1 MNDLPEP
8 RRRADSRTIS
18 IRGAREHNLKNVD
31 LEIPRDRLVVFTGL
45 SGSGKSSLAFDT
57 IYAEG
62 QRRYVESLSAYARQ
76 FLEMMQK
83 PDVDQIDGL
92 SPAISIEQKTTSRN
106 PRSTVGTVT
115 EIHDYMRL
123 LWARIG
129 VPYSPATG
137 LPIESQTISQMVDR
151 VLALP
156 EGTRLYVL
164 APVVRGRKGEYRK
177 EIADYMKKGYQR
189 LKIDGKFF
197 EIAEVPALDKKFN
210 HDIDVVVDRIV
221 VRPDIAT
228 RLADSLEQ
236 CLKLA
241 DGLAVVEFADAPG
254 PASFETRP
262 AGAPQDEGRGR
273 RSAATS
279 RGASSPHPEEPP
291 PDSLPQSAEAKGR
304 GVSKDEGP
312 GKKVAKIHDQSGPER
327 IIFSEKFACPVS
339 GFTLPEIEPRLFSF
353 NNPYGACPACGGLGI
368 EQKIDADLVIPDKE
382 ATLKRGAIA
391 PWARSSSPYYLQT
404 LEALGKHY
412 RFALT
417 AKWKDL
423 PKKTQDAI
431 LYGSGEDEIK
441 FTYDDGLRAYSTT
454 KPFEGVITNLE
465 RRFKETESEWAREE
479 IAKYF
484 TDIPCHACNGYRL
497 KPEALCVKVG
507 EKHIGEV
514 SELSVKRAGEWFAAL
529 PDRLTPKQNEIAVR
543 VLKEIRERL
552 RFLVD
557 VGLDYLTLAR
567 ASGTLSGG
575 ESQRIRLASQIGSGL
590 TGVLYV
596 LDEPSIGLHQRD
608 NARLLETLKRLRDLG
623 NTVIVV
629 EHDEDAI
636 RTADHVVD
644 IGPKAGVHG
653 GHIVA
658 QGTPA
663 DIMANPASL
672 TGQYLTGALHIPVPE
687 RRPINPRRTL
697 RIVGARGHNL
707 KGVTAEI
714 PLGLFTCITGVSG
727 GGKSTLLIETA
738 YKAIARKLNNAS
750 EAPAPYDR
758 IEGLEHIDKIIDI
771 DQSPI
776 GRTPRSNPAT
786 YTGAFTPIREWF
798 AGLPESKARGY
809 EPGRFS
815 FNVKGGRCEACQ
827 GDGVIKI
834 EMHFLPDVYVTCDVC
849 KGKRYNRETLEVT
862 FKGKSIADVL
872 DMTVDEAADFFRA
885 VPRIRN
891 VLETLQQV
899 GLGYIHV
906 GQQATTLSGGE
917 AQRVK
922 LAKELCK
929 RATGRTLYIL
939 DEPTTG
945 LHFHDVAKL
954 LDVLHSLVETGNT
967 VVVIE
972 HNLEVIKT
980 ADWIIDL
987 GPEGG
992 DGGGEIVAA
1001 GPPEAVAKEKRS
1013 YTGRFLAPV
1022 LGRREAGGATR
1033 GKKGM
1038 EAAE

>member
-1 MNDLPEP
+1 MNDLFDKSRAG
-8 RRRADSRTIS
+8 RRRDTSVRDTSVRDKNVRDTRVIA
-18 IRGAREHNLKNVD
+18 IRGAREHNLKNIDV
-31 LEIPRDRLVVFTGL
+31 EIPRDQLVVFTGL

-83 PDVDQIDGL
+83 PDLDQIDGL

-115 EIHDYMRL
+115 EIYDYMRL

-137 LPIESQTISQMVDR
+137 LPIESQTVSQMVDR
-151 VLALP
+151 IMALP
-156 EGTRLYVL
+156 EGTRLYLL

-177 EIADYMKKGYQR
+177 ELADWMKRGFQR
-189 LKIDGKFF
+189 VKIDGVFH
-197 EIAEVPALDKKFN
+197 EIAQAPALDKKFK
-210 HDIDVVVDRIV
+210 HDIDVVVDRVV
-221 VRPDIAT
+221 VRGDIAT
-228 RLADSLEQ
+228 RLADSLQ
-236 CLKLA
+236 TALQLA
-241 DGLAVVEFADAPG
+241 DGLAVAEFADFA
-254 PASFETRP
+254 
-262 AGAPQDEGRGR
+262 AGGEK
-273 RSAATS
+273 
-279 RGASSPHPEEPP
+279 EK
-291 PDSLPQSAEAKGR
+291 KG
-304 GVSKDEGP
+304 
-312 GKKVAKIHDQSGPER
+312 AKIHDQSGPQR
-327 IIFSEKFACPVS
+327 LIFSEKFACPVS
-339 GFTLPEIEPRLFSF
+339 GFTIPEIEPRLFSF
-353 NNPYGACPACGGLGI
+353 NNPFGACPACGGLGI
-368 EQKIDADLVIPDKE
+368 EQRIDADLVIPDKD
-382 ATLKRGAIA
+382 ATLRKGAIA
-391 PWARSSSPYYLQT
+391 PWAKSSSPYYMQT
-404 LEALGKHY
+404 LQALGKHY
-412 RFALT
+412 RFALDT
-417 AKWKDL
+417 KWKDL
-423 PKKTQDAI
+423 PKKVQDAI
-431 LYGSGEDEIK
+431 LYGSGEDAIK
-441 FTYDDGLRAYSTT
+441 FVYDDGLRAYETK
-454 KPFEGVITNLE
+454 KPFEGVLTNLE
-465 RRFKETESEWAREE
+465 RRFRETESDWAREE
-479 IAKYF
+479 IGKYF
-484 TDIPCHACNGYRL
+484 TDIPCAACHGYRL

-507 EKHIGEV
+507 GRHIGEI
-514 SELSVKRAGEWFAAL
+514 SEMSIKRAGQWFAEL
-529 PDRLTPKQNEIAVR
+529 PGLLTAQQNEIAVR

-552 RFLVD
+552 KFLVD
-557 VGLDYLTLAR
+557 VGLEYLTLAR

-636 RTADHVVD
+636 RTADHVLD
-644 IGPKAGVHG
+644 IGPGAGIHG
-653 GHIVA
+653 GEVVA
-658 QGTPA
+658 QGTVD

-672 TGQYLTGALHIPVPE
+672 TGRYLNGELTIAVPQ
-687 RRPINPRRTL
+687 RRAHNPRRTL
-697 RIVGARGHNL
+697 KLINAHGNNL
-707 KGVTAEI
+707 KNVTAEI
-714 PLGLFTCITGVSG
+714 PLGLFTCVTGVSG
-727 GGKSTLLIETA
+727 GGKSTLLVDTL
-738 YKAIARKLNNAS
+738 YKAIARKLNGAS
-750 EAPAPYDR
+750 EAPAPHDR
-758 IEGLEHIDKIIDI
+758 IEGLEHLDKVIDI

-798 AGLPESKARGY
+798 AALPESKARGY

-862 FKGKSIADVL
+862 FKNKSIADVL
-872 DMTVDEAADFFRA
+872 DMTVEEAADFFKA
-885 VPRIRN
+885 VPRVRD
-891 VLETLQQV
+891 TLMTLHRV
-899 GLGYIHV
+899 GLDYVHV

-922 LAKELCK
+922 LAKELSK

-945 LHFHDVAKL
+945 LHFHDVKKL
-954 LDVLHSLVETGNT
+954 LEVLHELTDQGNT

-1001 GPPEAVAKEKRS
+1001 GTPEDVVKVKRS
-1013 YTGRFLAPV
+1013 YTGAFLAPV
-1022 LGRREAGGATR
+1022 LARREPRRKTR
-1033 GKKGM
+1033 T

>member
-1 MNDLPEP
+1 MDDLFEKN
-8 RRRADSRTIS
+8 RAQRPPVKTSDRVIA

-31 LEIPRDRLVVFTGL
+31 VELPRDRLVVFTGL

-62 QRRYVESLSAYARQ
+62 QRRYVELLSAYARQ

-115 EIHDYMRL
+115 EIYDYMRL
-123 LWARIG
+123 LWARVG
-129 VPYSPATG
+129 VPFSPATG
-137 LPIESQTISQMVDR
+137 LPIESQTVSQMVDR
-151 VLALP
+151 VMALP
-156 EGTRLYVL
+156 EGTRLYLL

-177 EIADYMKKGYQR
+177 ELADYVKRGFQR
-189 LKIDGKFF
+189 VKIDGKFY
-197 EIAEVPALDKKFN
+197 EITEAPALDKKLK
-210 HDIDVVVDRIV
+210 HDIDVVVDRLV
-221 VRPDIAT
+221 VRGDLGT
-228 RLADSLEQ
+228 RLADSLETA
-236 CLKLA
+236 LKLA
-241 DGLAVVEFADAPG
+241 DGLAMVEFADSTGDTPP
-254 PASFETRP
+254 PARGRSPAEGRRVG
-262 AGAPQDEGRGR
+262 AGALASDPTPDRLR
-273 RSAATS
+273 RSD
-279 RGASSPHPEEPP
+279 PP
-291 PDSLPQSAEAKGR
+291 LSGEGDPQQSA
-304 GVSKDEGP
+304 
-312 GKKVAKIHDQSGPER
+312 KKVAKIHDRSGPER
-327 IIFSEKFACPVS
+327 LIFSEKFACPVS
-339 GFTLPEIEPRLFSF
+339 GFTIPEIEPRLFSF
-353 NNPYGACPACGGLGI
+353 NNPFGACPACGGLGV
-368 EQKIDADLVIPDKE
+368 EQHIDPDLVIPDKDR
-382 ATLKRGAIA
+382 TLRSGAIA
-391 PWARSSSPYYLQT
+391 PWAKSSSPYYIQT
-404 LEALGKHY
+404 LQALGRHY
-412 RFALT
+412 KFTLDT
-417 AKWKDL
+417 KWKDL

-431 LYGSGEDEIK
+431 LYGSGEEFIR
-441 FTYDDGLRAYSTT
+441 FAYDDGLRSYETR
-454 KPFEGVITNLE
+454 KPFEGVVTNLE
-465 RRFKETESEWAREE
+465 RRWRETESEWAREDM
-479 IAKYF
+479 ARYF
-484 TDIPCHACNGYRL
+484 TDIPCAACNGYRL

-507 EKHIGEV
+507 NLHIGEV
-514 SELSVKRAGEWFAAL
+514 ADLSVKRAGEWFTQL
-529 PDRLTPKQNEIAVR
+529 PAQLSAKQNEIAAR

-552 RFLVD
+552 KFLVD
-557 VGLDYLTLAR
+557 VGLEYLTLAR

-608 NARLLETLKRLRDLG
+608 NARLIETLKRLRDLG

-636 RTADHVVD
+636 RSADHLLD
-644 IGPKAGVHG
+644 IGPGAGIHG

-658 QGTPA
+658 QGTIE
-663 DIMANPASL
+663 DVMAEPASF
-672 TGQYLTGALHIPVPE
+672 TGKYLSGELMVPIPE
-687 RRPINPRRTL
+687 RRPRAPSRTL
-697 RIVGARGHNL
+697 KLVNARGNNL
-707 KGVTAEI
+707 KNITAEI
-714 PLGLFTCITGVSG
+714 PLGLFTCVTGVSG
-727 GGKSTLLIETA
+727 GGKSTLLVDTL
-738 YKAIARKLNNAS
+738 YKAIARKLNGAS
-750 EAPAPYDR
+750 EAPAPHDR
-758 IEGLEHIDKIIDI
+758 IEGLEHLDKVIDI

-798 AGLPESKARGY
+798 AGLPEAKARGY

-872 DMTVDEAADFFRA
+872 DMTVDEAAQFFKV
-885 VPRIRN
+885 VPRVRN
-891 VLETLQQV
+891 VLELLQRV

-922 LAKELCK
+922 LAKELSK

-954 LDVLHSLVETGNT
+954 LDVLHELVEQGNS

-1001 GPPEAVAKEKRS
+1001 GTPEDIAKTRRS
-1013 YTGRFLAPV
+1013 YTGQFLAPV
-1022 LGRREAGGATR
+1022 LLREGRRKART
-1033 GKKGM
+1033 